1 VALGLRRFLESRG
14 AVGGPAVGSYDR
26 TVIKQTTVR
35 TGRKQV
41 FGTVLCGVI
50 ALSLFG
56 VAVYMAVSAVG
67 RLGLVGNELTMRVT
81 DCEASAPAT
90 TSRGG
95 GHPDLDC
102 KGFVD
107 PTQASGGG
115 TRRITATGFSSEPVF
130 GATVKVAKKPWG
142 SWVPVDQGGW
152 NRLGRALSPLIP
164 LAVAGLFAKVPVA
177 AYRGRRNSRRLP
189 AGASA

>member
-1 VALGLRRFLESRG
+1 MS
-14 AVGGPAVGSYDR
+14 
-26 TVIKQTTVR
+26 KQTTVR
-35 TGRKQV
+35 MGRKQV
-41 FGTVLCGVI
+41 LGTVLCGVI

-56 VAVYMAVSAVG
+56 VAVYLAVSTLG
-67 RLGLVGNELTMRVT
+67 RLGLVGHQVTMRVT

-107 PTQASGGG
+107 PAQASGGG
-115 TRRITATGFSSEPVF
+115 IRRITATGFSSAPVF
-130 GATVKVAKKPWG
+130 GAPVEVAKEPWG

-164 LAVAGLFAKVPVA
+164 LAFAGWFAKATVT
-177 AYRGRRNSRRLP
+177 AYRAWRNSRRLH
-189 AGASA
+189 AGSAA

>member
-1 VALGLRRFLESRG
+1 M
-14 AVGGPAVGSYDR
+14 
-26 TVIKQTTVR
+26 TKQTTVR
-35 TGRKQV
+35 MGRKQV
-41 FGTVLCGVI
+41 FGSVFCGVI

-56 VAVYMAVSAVG
+56 VAAYMAVSAVG
-67 RLGLVGNELTMRVT
+67 RLGLVGHQLTMRVT

-102 KGFVD
+102 RGFVD
-107 PTQASGGG
+107 PAPASDGGK
-115 TRRITATGFSSEPVF
+115 RWITATGFSSEPVF
-130 GATVKVAKKPWG
+130 GAPLEVAKEPWG

-164 LAVAGLFAKVPVA
+164 LAFAGLFAKVTVA
-177 AYRGRRNSRRLP
+177 AYRGWRNSRRLP

>member
-1 VALGLRRFLESRG
+1 M
-14 AVGGPAVGSYDR
+14 
-26 TVIKQTTVR
+26 IKQTTVR

-41 FGTVLCGVI
+41 FGTILCGVI

-56 VAVYMAVSAVG
+56 GAVYMAVAAVG
-67 RLGLVGNELTMRVT
+67 RLGLVGQQLTMRVT

-107 PTQASGGG
+107 PAQAPGRG

-130 GATVKVAKKPWG
+130 GAPVKVAKEPWG
-142 SWVPVDQGGW
+142 SWVPVDQGDW

-164 LAVAGLFAKVPVA
+164 LAFAVLFAKVPVA
-177 AYRGRRNSRRLP
+177 AYRRWRNSGRLP
-189 AGASA
+189 AGVSA

>member
-1 VALGLRRFLESRG
+1 M
-14 AVGGPAVGSYDR
+14 
-26 TVIKQTTVR
+26 TKQTTVR
-35 TGRKQV
+35 MRRKQV

-56 VAVYMAVSAVG
+56 VAAYMAVSAVG
-67 RLGLVGNELTMRVT
+67 RLGLVGHQLTMRVT

-102 KGFVD
+102 RGFVD
-107 PTQASGGG
+107 PAQTSGGVK
-115 TRRITATGFSSEPVF
+115 RWITATGFSSKPVF
-130 GATVKVAKKPWG
+130 GSPLEVAKEPWG

-164 LAVAGLFAKVPVA
+164 LAFAGLFAKAAVA
-177 AYRGRRNSRRLP
+177 AYRGWRNSRRLP

>member
-1 VALGLRRFLESRG
+1 M
-14 AVGGPAVGSYDR
+14 
-26 TVIKQTTVR
+26 
-35 TGRKQV
+35 GRKQV
-41 FGTVLCGVI
+41 VGTVVCGVI

-67 RLGLVGNELTMRVT
+67 RLGLVGDQLTMRVI
-81 DCEASAPAT
+81 DCEASAPVT

-107 PTQASGGG
+107 PSQASGGG
-115 TRRITATGFSSEPVF
+115 TRRITATGFSSAPRFDVP
-130 GATVKVAKKPWG
+130 VKVAKEPWG
-142 SWVPVDQGGW
+142 SWVPVDQGDW

-164 LAVAGLFAKVPVA
+164 LAFAGLFAKVPVVV
-177 AYRGRRNSRRLP
+177 YRARRDSRRLL
-189 AGASA
+189 AESSA

>member
-1 VALGLRRFLESRG
+1 MTWGLSRPGSRG
-14 AVGGPAVGSYDR
+14 AVGVPAVGSYDR
-26 TVIKQTTVR
+26 SVIKQTPAR

-41 FGTVLCGVI
+41 FGIVLCGVI

-56 VAVYMAVSAVG
+56 VAVYLAVSAVG

-107 PTQASGGG
+107 PARAPGGG
-115 TRRITATGFSSEPVF
+115 TRWITATGFSSEPVL
-130 GATVKVAKKPWG
+130 GMPVKVAEEPWG
-142 SWVPVDQGGW
+142 SWVPVDQGDW
-152 NRLGRALSPLIP
+152 NRLGRALSPLVP
-164 LAVAGLFAKVPVA
+164 LAFAVPFAKVPVA
-177 AYRGRRNSRRLP
+177 AYRRRRNSRRLP
-189 AGASA
+189 AEASA

>member
-1 VALGLRRFLESRG
+1 V
-14 AVGGPAVGSYDR
+14 
-26 TVIKQTTVR
+26 TKQTQTTVR

-41 FGTVLCGVI
+41 LGAVVCGVI

-56 VAVYMAVSAVG
+56 IAVYMAVSAVG

-81 DCEASAPAT
+81 DCDASAPAT

-130 GATVKVAKKPWG
+130 GAPVKVAKEPWG
-142 SWVPVDQGGW
+142 SWVPVDQGDW

-177 AYRGRRNSRRLP
+177 VCRGRRNSRRLL
-189 AGASA
+189 AGSLA

>member
-1 VALGLRRFLESRG
+1 M
-14 AVGGPAVGSYDR
+14 
-26 TVIKQTTVR
+26 TKQTTVR
-35 TGRKQV
+35 MGRKQAFGSV
-41 FGTVLCGVI
+41 FCGVI

-67 RLGLVGNELTMRVT
+67 RLGLVGHQLTMRVT

-102 KGFVD
+102 RGFVD
-107 PTQASGGG
+107 PAPASDGGK
-115 TRRITATGFSSEPVF
+115 RWIMASGFSSEPVF
-130 GATVKVAKKPWG
+130 GAPLEVAKEPWG
-142 SWVPVDQGGW
+142 SWVPVDQGDW

-164 LAVAGLFAKVPVA
+164 LTFAGLFAKVTVA
-177 AYRGRRNSRRLP
+177 AYRGWRSSRRLP

>member
-1 VALGLRRFLESRG
+1 M
-14 AVGGPAVGSYDR
+14 GSYDR
-26 TVIKQTTVR
+26 TVIKRTTAR
-35 TGRKQV
+35 TGRKRV
-41 FGTVLCGVI
+41 FGIVLRGVI

-56 VAVYMAVSAVG
+56 VAGYLAVSAVG

-81 DCEASAPAT
+81 ECEASVPTT

-107 PTQASGGG
+107 PAQDSGGG

-130 GATVKVAKKPWG
+130 GAPVKVAEEPWG
-142 SWVPVDQGGW
+142 SWVPVDQGDW

-164 LAVAGLFAKVPVA
+164 LALAGLFAKVPVA
-177 AYRGRRNSRRLP
+177 ACRQRKNSGRP
-189 AGASA
+189 PVEASV

>member
-1 VALGLRRFLESRG
+1 MNR
-14 AVGGPAVGSYDR
+14 
-26 TVIKQTTVR
+26 QTTVR

-41 FGTVLCGVI
+41 FGTVLCAVI

-56 VAVYMAVSAVG
+56 VAVYMALSAVG
-67 RLGLVGNELTMRVT
+67 RLGLVGQQLTMRVT

-107 PTQASGGG
+107 PARASGGR

-130 GATVKVAKKPWG
+130 GVPVKVAKEPWG
-142 SWVPVDQGGW
+142 SWVPVDQGAW

-164 LAVAGLFAKVPVA
+164 LAFAVLFAKVPVA
-177 AYRGRRNSRRLP
+177 VYHRWRTSRRMP
-189 AGASA
+189 AGASAQNSA

>member
-1 VALGLRRFLESRG
+1 M
-14 AVGGPAVGSYDR
+14 VGSYDG
-26 TVIKQTTVR
+26 TVIKQSAVR
-35 TGRKQV
+35 TGRKPV
-41 FGTVLCGVI
+41 VGAVVCGVI

-67 RLGLVGNELTMRVT
+67 RLGLVGNELTIRVT

-107 PTQASGGG
+107 PVPASGRGA
-115 TRRITATGFSSEPVF
+115 RRITATGFSSEPVF
-130 GATVKVAKKPWG
+130 GAPVKVAKEPWG

-164 LAVAGLFAKVPVA
+164 LAFAGLFAKAPVA
-177 AYRGRRNSRRLP
+177 VYRDRRNSSRSL
-189 AGASA
+189 AGAAA

>member
-1 VALGLRRFLESRG
+1 M
-14 AVGGPAVGSYDR
+14 
-26 TVIKQTTVR
+26 IKQTTVR

-41 FGTVLCGVI
+41 LGTVLCGVI
-50 ALSLFG
+50 APSLLG
-56 VAVYMAVSAVG
+56 VTVHMAVSAVG
-67 RLGLVGNELTMRVT
+67 RLGLVGQQLTMRVT
-81 DCEASAPAT
+81 ACEASMPAT

-107 PTQASGGG
+107 PARAPGRG

-130 GATVKVAKKPWG
+130 GAPVKVAKEPWG
-142 SWVPVDQGGW
+142 SWVPVDQGDW

-164 LAVAGLFAKVPVA
+164 LAFAVLFAKVPVA
-177 AYRGRRNSRRLP
+177 AYRRRRTSRRLS
-189 AGASA
+189 AEASA